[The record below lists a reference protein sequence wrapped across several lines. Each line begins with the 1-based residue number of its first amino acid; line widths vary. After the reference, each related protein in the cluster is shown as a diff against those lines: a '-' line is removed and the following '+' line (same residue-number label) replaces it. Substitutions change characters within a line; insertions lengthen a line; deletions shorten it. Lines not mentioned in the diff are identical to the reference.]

1 MSDKVQTQVSADPFG
16 IDNIG
21 RLFIE
26 AILKVEGFGGGRFQP
41 TNFPDLGAALYRGAD
56 GRQWLLVESP
66 QSMANR
72 MEKVCWLDG
81 TDDADRVGRYNDEC
95 RGIPYILAVDSDN
108 KPLTASP
115 LEAHRLA
122 SPYVAKSP
130 LQNTG
135 ADKGKS
141 LLEVLKTKFTLRE
154 NRLVPWKQVASS
166 LLDIDPGCL
175 LHGIWFNAP
184 ELAGGKVRLTRV
196 LSGYIEASEPSP
208 ANYGFQKRDDV
219 LWATDK
225 EAGQSAS
232 EGFGSVI
239 GPKQHFTSPQVNAC
253 FQVDIDRLR
262 NYGLSAERVR
272 ALTAWAIYKI
282 RRVLVDGQAGVGGL
296 RTECKFTCESV
307 NSYYIESKTGKKVD
321 GYSLPDLGD
330 TLIDAF
336 RALRKLKQDNT
347 PDEDVAITKVRWVP
361 NIEGKVEVPEGLRES
376 IILAPVFSS
385 EKAEVAEI
393 TPKATRKNPNPKPKL
408 YLILKGEWTAE
419 EKGTL
424 RELNPS
430 GDKGSNEAKRAKLVE
445 DAVSAYEE
453 QWTAKA
459 QGGKAADDDDDA
471 GEASA

>member
-1 MSDKVQTQVSADPFG
+1 MSNTTQGADPLG

-21 RLFIE
+21 RLFVE

-56 GRQWLLVESP
+56 GKQWLLVESP

-81 TDDADRVGRYNDEC
+81 ADDTDRVGRYNDEC
-95 RGIPYILAVDSDN
+95 RGIPYILAIDSDN
-108 KPLTASP
+108 RPLTASP

-122 SPYVAKSP
+122 SPYIAESP
-130 LQNTG
+130 VQNES

-141 LLEVLKTKFTLRE
+141 LLEVLKAKFTLRE
-154 NRLVPWKQVASS
+154 NRLVPWKKVASS
-166 LLDIDPGCL
+166 LVEMDPGCL
-175 LHGIWFNAP
+175 LHGIWFNNSN
-184 ELAGGKVRLTRV
+184 LAGGKVRLTRV
-196 LSGYIEASEPSP
+196 LSGFIEASEPAP

-239 GPKQHFTSPQVNAC
+239 GAKQHFTSPEVKAC
-253 FQVDIDRLR
+253 FQVDLDRLR
-262 NYGLSAERVR
+262 NYGLPPEMVR
-272 ALTAWAIYKI
+272 ALAAWAIYKI

-307 NSYYIESKTGKKVD
+307 NSNYIESKSGKKVD
-321 GYSLPDLGD
+321 KYSLPDLGSA
-330 TLIDAF
+330 LNDAF
-336 RALRKLKQDNT
+336 APLRKLK
-347 PDEDVAITKVRWVP
+347 EDKTSNEDLSIIKVRWVP
-361 NIEGKVEVPEGLRES
+361 TIEGKVEVPVDLKES
-376 IILAPVFSS
+376 IIVAPAFTA
-385 EKAEVAEI
+385 EKAEVTYV
-393 TPKATRKNPNPKPKL
+393 TPKATKKNPNPKPKL

-419 EKGTL
+419 DKNKL
-424 RELNPS
+424 RNQNPS
-430 GDKGSNEAKRAKLVE
+430 GASGSNEAKRSKLVE
-445 DAVSAYEE
+445 DAIFVYEE

-459 QGGKAADDDDDA
+459 QGGKAADEEGT
-471 GEASA
+471 GEPSE